1 MSVATLIA
9 NLEARRDTIGAQLA
23 AMTSSSV
30 GGKANSNQPGA
41 ADHVEYKD
49 GLYREL
55 KEINEQLIQLD
66 DELNGGGDGGAEIIS
81 YGF

>member
-1 MSVATLIA
+1 
-9 NLEARRDTIGAQLA
+9 
-23 AMTSSSV
+23 
-30 GGKANSNQPGA
+30 
-41 ADHVEYKD
+41 
-49 GLYREL
+49 L